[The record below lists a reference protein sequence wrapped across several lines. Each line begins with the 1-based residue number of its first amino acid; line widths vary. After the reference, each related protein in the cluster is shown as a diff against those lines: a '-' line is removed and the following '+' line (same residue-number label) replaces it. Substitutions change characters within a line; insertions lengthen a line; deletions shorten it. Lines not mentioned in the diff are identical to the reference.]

1 MSYQVL
7 ARKWRPRS
15 FAEMAGQEH
24 VLQALINALD
34 NDRLHHAYLFTG
46 TRGVGKTTIGRILSK
61 CLNCEQGISSVPC
74 GTCASCVEIN
84 EGRFIDLIE
93 VDAASRTGVDDMRDL
108 LDNVQYT
115 PSRGRFKIYL
125 IDEVHMLSKS
135 SFAALLK
142 TLEEPPAHVKFLFAT
157 TDPQK
162 LPITVLSRCLQ
173 FNLKNLS
180 AERITQHLQFV
191 LGEEKVPFEE
201 AALWSLARAADGS
214 MRDALSL
221 TDQAIGHGGGQ
232 INETEVSS
240 MLGTIEH
247 SYVVDICMALASG
260 TGADVLA
267 AIARMAEQAPDYD
280 AALADLLSIWH
291 QVAILQ
297 TVPEALDKGVAHY
310 SELLDLAAVTSKEDV
325 QLIYQICLLGRKDL
339 HLAADLKSG
348 FEMVLLRA
356 LAFRPD
362 ANPPLRQNT
371 ETGTPQEGEPP
382 AKKSELAAAVDG
394 PVAAEPAPAASSP
407 AKLTAVQNIDSNAAV
422 DIAPA
427 EALYEEPLAAPNKE
441 PSASLNKEQEH
452 SASLNKEQEP
462 SASLNKEQEPS
473 ASLNKEQEPSASLN
487 KEQEPSASL
496 NKEQEPSASLN
507 KEQEPSASL
516 NKEQEPSAAF
526 NEEPPEVA
534 PQQLTI
540 KKISLQD
547 FTPHNWIDIRKQL
560 SIGASL
566 GEIASHCLYQ
576 GRQGSQLQFLIDSDE
591 TSLYDAAHQQSLAE
605 ALSEYF
611 AQPLS
616 VEISFGVAEQ
626 ETPRAVDIREKSERL
641 AEAVEAINS
650 DPSVIKFKQLFDGTL
665 DEKSVRPID

>member
-61 CLNCEQGISSVPC
+61 CLNCEEGISSVPC

-115 PSRGRFKIYL
+115 PSRGRFKVYL
-125 IDEVHMLSKS
+125 IDEVHMLSKQ

-157 TDPQK
+157 TDPEK

-240 MLGTIEH
+240 MLGTIERSH
-247 SYVVDICMALASG
+247 VVDICAALASG
-260 TGADVLA
+260 TGAEVLA

-310 SELLDLAAVTSKEDV
+310 SELLDLAEVTSKEDV

-371 ETGTPQEGEPP
+371 EAGTPQEGEPP
-382 AKKSELAAAVDG
+382 IKKSEPAAAVDG
-394 PVAAEPAPAASSP
+394 PVAAESAPAVSP
-407 AKLTAVQNIDSNAAV
+407 PEQLTPVQNIDSNAAV

-427 EALYEEPLAAPNKE
+427 VIPE
-441 PSASLNKEQEH
+441 
-452 SASLNKEQEP
+452 
-462 SASLNKEQEPS
+462 
-473 ASLNKEQEPSASLN
+473 
-487 KEQEPSASL
+487 
-496 NKEQEPSASLN
+496 
-507 KEQEPSASL
+507 
-516 NKEQEPSAAF
+516 EPSAAF
-526 NEEPPEVA
+526 NTEPSADSNKKPSASRSKEQEHEPPEVA
-534 PQQLTI
+534 TQQPI
-540 KKISLQD
+540 INKISLED

-560 SIGASL
+560 TIGASL

-605 ALSEYF
+605 ALSDYF
-611 AQPLS
+611 AQSLS

-641 AEAVEAINS
+641 SDAVEAINS
-650 DPSVIKFKQLFDGTL
+650 DPSVVKFKQLFDGTL